1 MNPAKEFFDKLA
13 PSWDSRQTKEEG
25 EILPLLKK
33 IGIKGGDRVLDL
45 ACGTGT
51 ITSLLHSLGA
61 SEVLGLDISDEMIKV
76 AKEKLGS
83 MPWVSF
89 RVGDF
94 LESDFHEEFDVIVLY
109 NAYPHFLEPEKLA
122 KRFYASLKKGGK
134 FAIVHS
140 LGRKELDT
148 HHAAI
153 ASKVS
158 RSLDP
163 VEEEAKRFDSFFH
176 IEEAV
181 EGEHFFFLAGSKI

>member
-1 MNPAKEFFDKLA
+1 MNKKPICAILYDFDSTLATTDMQNFGFIPAMGM
-13 PSWDSRQTKEEG
+13 SKEEFWG
-25 EILPLLKK
+25 RTGKFSSETGCERILSYLYTM
-33 IGIKGGDRVLDL
+33 V
-45 ACGTGT
+45 
-51 ITSLLHSLGA
+51 
-61 SEVLGLDISDEMIKV
+61 EV

-140 LGRKELDT
+140 LGRKELDS